1 MSSLQRRFEILLPRR
16 FNDGQPVP
24 EELLADTVLELR
36 ERFGAL
42 SHETQVIHGV
52 WEQAGLQFLD
62 DLNRIFVDVADTAE
76 NRQFFVDYKERLKA
90 RFQQID
96 IRVTTYLIEAY

>member
-36 ERFGAL
+36 ARFGAL